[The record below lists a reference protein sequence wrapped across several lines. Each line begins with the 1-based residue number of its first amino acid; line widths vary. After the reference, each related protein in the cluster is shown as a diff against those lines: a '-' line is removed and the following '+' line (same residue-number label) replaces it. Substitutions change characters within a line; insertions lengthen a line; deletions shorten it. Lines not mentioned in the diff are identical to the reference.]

1 MRKLYGLFI
10 YKLQYT
16 SFFSIMQRFSAFL
29 VLFMF
34 YVFFLGV
41 VFLNNFINYNSFYYF
56 FYFVLLFIFIFYFVF
71 HFINGLRIYLVSLY
85 YNYNLEKNALIL
97 DLLYILKLIEKNN
110 FIKNIVKVF
119 INFIILMKTS
129 MLKSNNFFLT
139 FIILISIIVMFLV
152 VLVT

>member
-41 VFLNNFINYNSFYYF
+41 VFLNNFINYNSFYNF

-97 DLLYILKLIEKNN
+97 DSLYILKLMEKSN
-110 FIKNIVKVF
+110 FIKNMVNSF
-119 INFIILMKTS
+119 INFKTVMKTS

-139 FIILISIIVMFLV
+139 FIILISIIVMLLV
-152 VLVT
+152 VVV